1 MRYRPSQKQLS
12 SLDGV
17 HFVVNSTTF
26 SVSSPRFPSSSF
38 SLGGLQAQAE
48 ETGFLSLFICGVD
61 VTWFISYMAL
71 WGPEMMD
78 FLCLWDGGTEIGS
91 RFALLLESHVNPGD
105 YHTQLC
111 LVWHSVPI
119 STHVF
124 VLNTGA
130 PLVCWFFSF
139 SLPAS
144 FSADFPWLQSWDMC
158 RACYVGSFH
167 PERLVEFGMKMSTAM
182 PLALCCSQLK
192 YVEHI
197 PVMRRSQTMNAVLVK
212 LCLQSAFQGVDLSN

>member
-1 MRYRPSQKQLS
+1 M
-12 SLDGV
+12 
-17 HFVVNSTTF
+17 VNSTTF
-26 SVSSPRFPSSSF
+26 SVSPSRFPSPSF

-61 VTWFISYMAL
+61 VTCFISYMPL
-71 WGPEMMD
+71 RGPEMMD

-105 YHTQLC
+105 YHMQLC

-130 PLVCWFFSF
+130 PLVCWFFF
-139 SLPAS
+139 LLPPCI
-144 FSADFPWLQSWDMC
+144 FFCW
-158 RACYVGSFH
+158 F
-167 PERLVEFGMKMSTAM
+167 
-182 PLALCCSQLK
+182 PLAAVIGHVQSMLHRQFSSRTFGRAWHEKWTQWRCWL
-192 YVEHI
+192 YVVHSWNMSNIFLSCGE
-197 PVMRRSQTMNAVLVK
+197 VK
-212 LCLQSAFQGVDLSN
+212 RWILYR